1 MVCRKQILPTTRIDM
16 MVLAPV
22 SNFAVSQRN
31 QRFLGYG
38 DYPIHIVPNADWIT
52 AALVVKIGAGPASQ
66 LARFLHRF

>member
-1 MVCRKQILPTTRIDM
+1 M

-52 AALVVKIGAGPASQ
+52 AALIVKIGAGPGVATG
-66 LARFLHRF
+66 